1 MLNLCRGTQ
10 ILSLVKPQ
18 RFLPKISTALEV
30 IMKYREQRRPMD
42 RKITL
47 RTSEG
52 DVTGEMRDLS
62 GSGMKLS
69 GVSLPLGTT
78 VCVPILGEDLP
89 ADVVFSD
96 ETSMG
101 LRFDRT
107 LTKEQLTSMISPGF
121 TKGLGQVQ
129 RFREL

>member
-1 MLNLCRGTQ
+1 MLNLCRGTK